1 MQTAPTF
8 PALPPPGQPAGTSA
22 SAELVRYLRLF
33 LARKWI
39 ILGTVAIV
47 VVGAAAHTFRQTKI
61 YAASASVII
70 DVTAPRFLDNQV
82 QDVSDNNA
90 TNYWFNRE
98 YFETQYKVIQSRAV
112 SLRVVQ
118 KLGLDRDAPFL
129 GLEKVTDPGLRM
141 KAMEGADATAK
152 LQGMI
157 RLKPIKDSRIVMIG
171 VEDTD
176 PNRAALLANEVAEAY
191 IQENLALRL
200 RVSESASQWLEE
212 RLTDLQTK
220 SKESELAV
228 YDFKKQQDMLT
239 TSLED
244 RQSMVSQRLIT
255 YNQALTEVRTKLAAL
270 KARVETIEA
279 ARKQSSA
286 SDDAWALTIPAA
298 KENGTVEEL
307 KRRFLAQKTECGEL
321 VERYLDQHPRL
332 MACQEKLKG
341 VREDLIKELGNV
353 AKLANAELQEA
364 SAKEK
369 NLAVLFEQT
378 KAEAFDV
385 NKKQIEFER
394 LKREADNN
402 QRLHDLVLKRLKDIE
417 LSGLLR
423 TSNVR
428 ILDAARPSFAPVY
441 PRPMSTVSAALIIG
455 LLAGMALSVLLD
467 MVDSTISSQADV
479 EKQLGLAFLGFVPV
493 VPSRNV
499 ADSREVDLYVHQ
511 QPKSAMAE
519 CCRAIRT
526 NLLFMQPDRPL
537 KKMLVSSSSPQEGKS
552 TTVISLGIAMAQ
564 SGNKVLLVD
573 TDMRRPRLHR
583 ALGVSNDMGV
593 SSIIVAAN
601 ELDDA
606 IKSTDVPNLFVLPCG
621 PVPPNPAELMHTDA
635 FKQLLAKLETKFDRI
650 ILDSPP
656 VGAVADAAVLAT
668 QADGVL
674 LVLRAGQTNRALAQ
688 RAVKA
693 LRDVNARIFGAILNQ
708 LDVEDPKYGEYYYA
722 YQRYGYYYGERKGG
736 AAS

>member
-1 MQTAPTF
+1 MQPQ
-8 PALPPPGQPAGTSA
+8 PPPTLAPPGA
-22 SAELVRYLRLF
+22 SSQSDLVRYVRLF
-33 LARKWI
+33 IARKWI
-39 ILGTVAIV
+39 IVGTCLTVMV
-47 VVGAAAHTFRQTKI
+47 LTGAYLFRQTKI

-82 QDVSDNNA
+82 QDVSDTGA

-118 KLGLDRDAPFL
+118 KLGLDRDAAFL
-129 GLEKVTDPGLRM
+129 GLDKIKEPGLRAE
-141 KAMEGADATAK
+141 AMDRADPTAR

-157 RLKPIKDSRIVMIG
+157 RLKPVKDSRIVMIG

-176 PNRAALLANEVAEAY
+176 ANRAALLANEVAEAY

-200 RVSESASQWLEE
+200 RISENASQWLED
-212 RLTDLQTK
+212 RLADLQTK
-220 SKESELAV
+220 SEASEIAV

-255 YNQALTEVRTKLAAL
+255 YNNALTDVRTRIAAL
-270 KARVETIEA
+270 KARVDTMEA
-279 ARKQSSA
+279 ARKTGESG
-286 SDDAWALTIPAA
+286 DEAWALAIPAA
-298 KENGTVEEL
+298 KENATVEEL
-307 KRRFLAQKTECGEL
+307 KRRFLMTKTECGEL
-321 VERYLDQHPRL
+321 VERYLDQHPKL

-341 VREDLIKELGNV
+341 VREDLVKELGTV
-353 AKLANAELQEA
+353 ARLATAELAEA
-364 SAKEK
+364 TAKEK
-369 NLAVLFEQT
+369 NLVALFEQT

-385 NKKQIEFER
+385 NKKQIDFER
-394 LKREADNN
+394 IKREADNN
-402 QRLHDLVLKRLKDIE
+402 QRLHALVLKRLKDIE

-428 ILDAARPSFAPVY
+428 VLDSARPSFSPVY
-441 PRPMSTVSAALIIG
+441 PRPTATMPVALVIG

-467 MVDSTISSQADV
+467 MVDSTLSSQADV

-493 VPSRNV
+493 VPHKAS
-499 ADSREVDLYVHQ
+499 ADPRDVDLYVHR

-537 KKMLVSSSSPQEGKS
+537 KRILVSSSSPQEGKS
-552 TTVISLGIAMAQ
+552 TTVLSLGIAMAQ
-564 SGNKVLLVD
+564 SGNRVLVVD

-583 ALGVSNDMGV
+583 AFGVANDSGV
-593 SSIIVAAN
+593 SSIIVGAGSV
-601 ELDDA
+601 EDSV
-606 IKSTDVPNLFVLPCG
+606 KSTDVPNLFVLPCG
-621 PVPPNPAELMHTDA
+621 PVPPNPAELLHTEA
-635 FKQLLAKLETKFDRI
+635 FKQLLATLSEKFDRV

-693 LRDVNARIFGAILNQ
+693 LRDVNARVFGAILNQ

-722 YQRYGYYYGERKGG
+722 YQRYGYYYGERKDQP
-736 AAS
+736 AP

>member
-1 MQTAPTF
+1 M
-8 PALPPPGQPAGTSA
+8 
-22 SAELVRYLRLF
+22 
-33 LARKWI
+33 ARKWI
-39 ILGTVAIV
+39 ILGTALVVLVAT
-47 VVGAAAHTFRQTKI
+47 AAYTFRQTRI
-61 YAASASVII
+61 YSAAASVII
-70 DVTAPRFLDNQV
+70 DVTAPRFLDTQV
-82 QDVSDNNA
+82 QDVSDTGA

-112 SLRVVQ
+112 SVRVVQ
-118 KLGLDRDAPFL
+118 KLGLDRDAAFN
-129 GLEKVTDPGLRM
+129 GLEGVKDPALRSQ
-141 KAMEGADATAK
+141 ALDTADAAAK

-157 RLKPIKDSRIVMIG
+157 RLKPVKDSRIVMIG

-176 PNRAALLANEVAEAY
+176 AKRAALLANEVADAY
-191 IQENLALRL
+191 IQENLALKL
-200 RVSESASQWLEE
+200 RISESASQWLED
-212 RLTDLQTK
+212 RLGDLEGK
-220 SKESELAV
+220 SKASELAV

-255 YNQALTEVRTKLAAL
+255 YNQALTDVRTKIAAL
-270 KARVETIEA
+270 KARVDTIESS
-279 ARKQSSA
+279 RKA
-286 SDDAWALTIPAA
+286 GEAGDDAWALAIPAA
-298 KENGTVEEL
+298 KENPTVEEL
-307 KRRFLAQKTECGEL
+307 KRRFLQQKTECSEL
-321 VERYLDQHPRL
+321 VEKYLDQHPRL
-332 MACQEKLKG
+332 MGCQDKLRG
-341 VREDLIKELGNV
+341 VRADLIKELGTV
-353 AKLANAELQEA
+353 AKLASVELQEA
-364 SAKEK
+364 NAKER
-369 NLAVLFEQT
+369 NLAVLFDQT

-394 LKREADNN
+394 IKRDADNN

-428 ILDAARPSFAPVY
+428 VLDSARPSMAPVY
-441 PRPMSTVSAALIIG
+441 PKPSSTLGIALIIG
-455 LLAGMALSVLLD
+455 LLAGMALSLLLD
-467 MVDSTISSQADV
+467 MVDSTISSQTDV

-493 VPSRNV
+493 VPHKS
-499 ADSREVDLYVHQ
+499 ATDPREVDLYVHS

-537 KKMLVSSSSPQEGKS
+537 KKILISSSSPQEGKS

-564 SGNKVLLVD
+564 SGNRVLVID

-583 ALGVSNDMGV
+583 AFGVSNDTGV
-593 SSIIVAAN
+593 SSIIVG
-601 ELDDA
+601 ETKFEDA
-606 IKSTDVPNLFVLPCG
+606 VKSTDVPNLFVLPCG
-621 PVPPNPAELMHTDA
+621 PVPPNPAELLHTVA
-635 FKQLLAKLETKFDRI
+635 FKQLVDSLAEKYDRI
-650 ILDSPP
+650 LLDSPP

-722 YQRYGYYYGERKGG
+722 YQRYGYYYGERKDQP
-736 AAS
+736 AP